1 MSRTSELASYP
12 GTRSYV
18 QAAVDGVLR
27 AGFRPMDMSYFSA
40 RDEMPAEYC
49 VRAVSEC
56 DMHLAIIGFCYGSL
70 VPNQPDDVSYTEFE
84 FLTATQARIPRLI
97 FMIDEDTPF
106 PPRLIDAHRGAI
118 DRFRTRLRSA
128 GVLVKVVGSPDGLEA
143 AVLHA
148 LGELR
153 SQWERIPP
161 YGVPDSRHLLNR
173 PIVECDPIILGVHR
187 AIQAVGESDDGTR
200 EDDLPEF
207 VIRAHDRALRAE
219 IAPAVTG
226 SKLIVLVGGSS
237 TGKTRSAVE
246 AVRELLSDWRLIY
259 ALTAADLVTSI
270 AAGQVTARTVMW
282 LDESQ
287 IYLEGNEGAEAAVA
301 IRGLLGEAHELLVV
315 GTLWPEYWLS
325 YMRPPA
331 PGVPDPYRQARQ
343 LLKAAVK
350 VDVPDRFGEA
360 DLKLARK
367 LAAKDPRLAVALATQ
382 REGGVAQVL
391 AGGPDLIDRWHN
403 ALSP

>member
-1 MSRTSELASYP
+1 
-12 GTRSYV
+12 
-18 QAAVDGVLR
+18 
-27 AGFRPMDMSYFSA
+27 
-40 RDEMPAEYC
+40 
-49 VRAVSEC
+49 
-56 DMHLAIIGFCYGSL
+56 
-70 VPNQPDDVSYTEFE
+70 
-84 FLTATQARIPRLI
+84 
-97 FMIDEDTPF
+97 
-106 PPRLIDAHRGAI
+106 
-118 DRFRTRLRSA
+118 
-128 GVLVKVVGSPDGLEA
+128 
-143 AVLHA
+143 
-148 LGELR
+148 
-153 SQWERIPP
+153 
-161 YGVPDSRHLLNR
+161 
-173 PIVECDPIILGVHR
+173 
-187 AIQAVGESDDGTR
+187 
-200 EDDLPEF
+200 

>member
-1 MSRTSELASYP
+1 M
-12 GTRSYV
+12 
-18 QAAVDGVLR
+18 
-27 AGFRPMDMSYFSA
+27 
-40 RDEMPAEYC
+40 
-49 VRAVSEC
+49 
-56 DMHLAIIGFCYGSL
+56 
-70 VPNQPDDVSYTEFE
+70 
-84 FLTATQARIPRLI
+84 
-97 FMIDEDTPF
+97 
-106 PPRLIDAHRGAI
+106 
-118 DRFRTRLRSA
+118 
-128 GVLVKVVGSPDGLEA
+128 VGSPDGLEA

-173 PIVECDPIILGVHR
+173 PMVECDPVLLGVHR

-270 AAGQVTARTVMW
+270 AAGQVTAQPSCGSMKARSTW
-282 LDESQ
+282 KATRAPKLPWQSADCSAK
-287 IYLEGNEGAEAAVA
+287 LTNCSLSA
-301 IRGLLGEAHELLVV
+301 RCGLNIGSLTCARPRPACQ
-315 GTLWPEYWLS
+315 TLIGKPASCLKRS
-325 YMRPPA
+325 YSA
-331 PGVPDPYRQARQ
+331 
-343 LLKAAVK
+343 
-350 VDVPDRFGEA
+350 
-360 DLKLARK
+360 
-367 LAAKDPRLAVALATQ
+367 
-382 REGGVAQVL
+382 
-391 AGGPDLIDRWHN
+391 
-403 ALSP
+403 